1 MATVIEFNCTT
12 GQQTV
17 REETAEEAAQ
27 RGVDATNAQ
36 AQRDADEAAA
46 AKKDADKESGNQ
58 KLRDLGLTDDE
69 IAAITS

>member
-27 RGVDATNAQ
+27 RKVDATNAQ

>member
-27 RGVDATNAQ
+27 REGDATNAQ

-46 AKKDADKESGNQ
+46 AKKDADKEEEE
-58 KLRDLGLTDDE
+58 DE
-69 IAAITS
+69 RRSEVGA